1 MIKLPL
7 LMLSIDFEGYEQI
20 KAKERYQLR
29 QISNIS
35 STKSVKDPNEQMGQN
50 QIDSMKDVLKE
61 DGEKITAMVKTI
73 NAMKKD
79 LAV

>member
-1 MIKLPL
+1 
-7 LMLSIDFEGYEQI
+7 
-20 KAKERYQLR
+20 
-29 QISNIS
+29 
-35 STKSVKDPNEQMGQN
+35 MGQN